1 MELTKSEV
9 KVFRTDKVQQCLTN
23 SCTDCTKF
31 YINRIF
37 GHRLI
42 CECSC
47 HKITKEKTLDV
58 DIPLA
63 TSNISNQTAS
73 RKVIPRR

>member
-1 MELTKSEV
+1 MELPNTEV
-9 KVFRTDKVQQCLTN
+9 KAFPPDTVEQCLTD
-23 SCTDCTKF
+23 SCKDCTKY
-31 YINRIF
+31 YINRSF

-73 RKVIPRR
+73 RKVIPR